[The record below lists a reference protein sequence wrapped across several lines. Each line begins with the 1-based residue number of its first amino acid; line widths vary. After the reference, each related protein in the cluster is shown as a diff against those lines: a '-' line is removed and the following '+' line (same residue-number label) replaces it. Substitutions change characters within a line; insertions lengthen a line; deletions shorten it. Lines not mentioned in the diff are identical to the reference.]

1 MNQAIDYFKGE
12 KLITN
17 KIADGLKTSNPRTPR
32 FYIFPKI
39 HKSENPGRSV
49 VTSANF
55 HTPNISKYI
64 EYHLQPVVKQIS
76 SYVKDTN
83 GFINKISDTGN
94 ILSRLR

>member
-1 MNQAIDYFKGE
+1 M
-12 KLITN
+12 ITN
-17 KIADGLKTSNPRTPR
+17 EIADGLKTSDPRTPR
-32 FYIFPKI
+32 FYITPKI
-39 HKSENPGRSV
+39 QKPENPGHSV
-49 VTSANF
+49 VSSVNC

-64 EYHLQPVVKQIS
+64 EHHLQAVVKQIP